1 MSTPATPATPAPAP
15 AESELQK
22 IWNWI
27 KAKVTIVETDLAEI
41 IGSDA
46 AQKLESAGKALLDS
60 WIGPLAVTALSE
72 ATDVVTG
79 TMSVAKAVGNLIA
92 AAKSQGKA
100 VSAAAALQ
108 AIAVAQNAL
117 PTKADPTVNVAP

>member
-1 MSTPATPATPAPAP
+1 MSTPATPATPAP

-27 KAKVTIVETDLAEI
+27 KAKVTIVEADLAEL

-46 AQKLESAGKALLDS
+46 AANLESAGKALLDS

-79 TMSVAKAVGNLIA
+79 TMSVQKAVGNLIA
-92 AAKSQGKA
+92 AAKSQGKS

-108 AIAVAQNAL
+108 AIALAQNAL
-117 PTKADPTVNVAP
+117 PTKADPTVTVTP